1 MNTQET
7 NKTMVETT
15 NIHNETKFKANWEK
29 ELHQENVAVFKKIFG
44 ENDLEEKHGFL
55 N

>member
-7 NKTMVETT
+7 NKVIVETT
-15 NIHNETKFKANWEK
+15 NVRSESKLKANWEK
-29 ELHQENVAVFKKIFG
+29 ELHQENVEVFKKIFG
-44 ENDLEEKHGFL
+44 EKDLENKHDYL

>member
-15 NIHNETKFKANWEK
+15 NFRNESKFKANWEE
-29 ELHQENVAVFKKIFG
+29 ELHQENVAVYKKIFG
-44 ENDLEEKHGFL
+44 EIDIENKRDYL